1 MNRLVKAG
9 VLLFAL
15 FFAFGCLKNS
25 GFVVSKD
32 VSKETPKANGITD
45 EVQNAAEKSA
55 EAKKAPEKPAA
66 EKKLS
71 FLNEVKAK
79 LIPFGKPEYSDGILH
94 FGAQSNSMNRMLEY
108 NNGIVLEKAEQE
120 RFEKISAKAFC
131 EFCCGPVSV
140 LKCGCNHSAAYKGI
154 IKYLVK
160 NFPDFTD
167 EKIVSEQEK
176 WRASFFQEGTIYK
189 YLKGEKA
196 LGKVSDEEIKQ
207 VEEVIGS
214 C

>member
-9 VLLFAL
+9 ILLFAL

-25 GFVVSKD
+25 GLA
-32 VSKETPKANGITD
+32 VSKEFSKEITPANGLTD
-45 EVQNAAEKSA
+45 EVKNAVEKSA
-55 EAKKAPEKPAA
+55 EVKKAPEKPAA
-66 EKKLS
+66 GKKLS
-71 FLNEVKAK
+71 FLEEVKAK
-79 LIPFGKPEYSDGILH
+79 LIPSGKPEYSDGILH
-94 FGAQSNSMNRMLEY
+94 FGAQLNSMNRMLEY
-108 NNGIVLEKAEQE
+108 NNGIVLEKAGQE

-131 EFCCGPVSV
+131 EFCCGPVPV
-140 LKCGCNHSAAYKGI
+140 RECGCNHSAAYRGI

-160 NFPDFTD
+160 NFPDYTD
-167 EKIVSEQEK
+167 EKIIAEQEK

-189 YLKGEKA
+189 YLKGQKA
-196 LGKVSDEEIKQ
+196 LGKVSEEEIKR

>member
-1 MNRLVKAG
+1 MIIPPVISEFHFFVIFSNSLSRMISTFGSIVVTISPSNSSCLTK
-9 VLLFAL
+9 AL
-15 FFAFGCLKNS
+15 F
-25 GFVVSKD
+25 
-32 VSKETPKANGITD
+32 T
-45 EVQNAAEKSA
+45 
-55 EAKKAPEKPAA
+55 
-66 EKKLS
+66 
-71 FLNEVKAK
+71 
-79 LIPFGKPEYSDGILH
+79 
-94 FGAQSNSMNRMLEY
+94 
-108 NNGIVLEKAEQE
+108 
-120 RFEKISAKAFC
+120 FEKISAKAFC